1 MVGLCTDIH
10 VRRGGNM
17 ADIYCLLLIPFVWYL
32 LILCIKSNI
41 LCCGVKYGVTWN
53 SGICA
58 QMVRGSKT
66 VIETK

>member
-17 ADIYCLLLIPFVWYL
+17 AYIYCLLLIPFVWYL

-41 LCCGVKYGVTWN
+41 LCCGVKYRVT
-53 SGICA
+53 
-58 QMVRGSKT
+58 
-66 VIETK
+66 